1 MKRVTKVRVWQG
13 VEAPLCMQS
22 APTEGGCQQHQLGDA
37 GVMYSSGHVGQVIP
51 IPSGIR
57 QSFNATTAFREEKT

>member
-1 MKRVTKVRVWQG
+1 MG
-13 VEAPLCMQS
+13 AHLCIQS

-37 GVMYSSGHVGQVIP
+37 GVVYSLGHVCQVIP

-57 QSFNATTAFREEKT
+57 QSFNATITFREEET